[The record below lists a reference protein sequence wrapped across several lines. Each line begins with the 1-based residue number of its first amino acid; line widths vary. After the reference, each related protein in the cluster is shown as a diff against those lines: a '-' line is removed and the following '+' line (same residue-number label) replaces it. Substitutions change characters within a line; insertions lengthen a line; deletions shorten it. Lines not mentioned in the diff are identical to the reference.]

1 MKSLASFRKLGV
13 IQKDAFLLEMM
24 HLLTASAPVA
34 RWTRLASLKS
44 TSFHME
50 WRESRREWDSFYAQ
64 RFYILRINSPRH
76 APWWCVISNGKNE
89 TTLLPCTYVQCH
101 AMYVVFDF
109 VEALHPY
116 ATHTWLRSDS
126 TMCVSLQL
134 QYWSYK
140 CSVGFYDDVEDK
152 TSHFRGCAN
161 GHPSRDYLRCFQN
174 PEHSSWPIGQ
184 LLKYK

>member
-1 MKSLASFRKLGV
+1 MKTNAREFYTKRAFPDILSCLNISTRSWFGAKNKSQMPPSKPSSFSFV
-13 IQKDAFLLEMM
+13 
-24 HLLTASAPVA
+24 
-34 RWTRLASLKS
+34 RLKPLNDNFFY
-44 TSFHME
+44 T
-50 WRESRREWDSFYAQ
+50 FYAQ
-64 RFYILRINSPRH
+64 IFYILRINSQRH
-76 APWWCVISNGKNE
+76 APRWCVISNGKNE

-140 CSVGFYDDVEDK
+140 CSVGFYDAVEDK

-174 PEHSSWPIGQ
+174 PEIWFSQKAS
-184 LLKYK
+184 